1 MTRSFLHTLGK
12 DQSGATAVEY
22 GLIAGLIVIGMLA
35 GLTVLADGT
44 TGLWGSTQTEAS
56 EAMAIN

>member
-1 MTRSFLHTLGK
+1 MTKSFIQSLRD
-12 DQSGATAVEY
+12 DQTGATAVEY

-44 TGLWGSTQTEAS
+44 TGLWGSTQTKAS